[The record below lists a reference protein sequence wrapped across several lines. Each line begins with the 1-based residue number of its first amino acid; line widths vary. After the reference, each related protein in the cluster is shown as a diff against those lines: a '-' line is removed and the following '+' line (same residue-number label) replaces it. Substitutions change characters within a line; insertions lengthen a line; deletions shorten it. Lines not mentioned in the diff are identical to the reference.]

1 MLPPVAG
8 CGKSLQRAVRSSPPS
23 VPLLFGVVVQR
34 FRDASMLRL
43 QTPQELS
50 AFHAGFSCRSRSSMT

>member
-8 CGKSLQRAVRSSPPS
+8 CGKSLQRAVSKQSPS

-34 FRDASMLRL
+34 FRDASMPPDPAGSRRF
-43 QTPQELS
+43 TPDFMSTNLPAE
-50 AFHAGFSCRSRSSMT
+50 GR